1 MRDVDAASHLRLPVA
16 QSRGDRRA
24 GHLHTTHRLGN
35 RLHPGGGPRVPSAP
49 PRPTQRLSASPR
61 EVTRH
66 GGDALPVL
74 ATSTRPARY
83 RPFNLEARAELT
95 AEDRLRYPPPQ
106 PSTVCRSGDEADR
119 TPPRSRLLPV
129 GMAGTV
135 HPVQHRTTQESRQ
148 PVREGLF

>member
-1 MRDVDAASHLRLPVA
+1 MRDVDAAAHLRLPVA

-24 GHLHTTHRLGN
+24 GHRCTTRRLKN
-35 RLHPGGGPRVPSAP
+35 RIHIGGGPRIPSAP

-61 EVTRH
+61 EVARH

-74 ATSTRPARY
+74 AASARPARH
-83 RPFNLEARAELT
+83 RALDLEARAEPT
-95 AEDRLRYPPPQ
+95 TQDRIRHSPPQ
-106 PSTVCRSGDEADR
+106 PSTVRRSGDEADR

-129 GMAGTV
+129 GMARAIY
-135 HPVQHRTTQESRQ
+135 PLQHRATQESRQ